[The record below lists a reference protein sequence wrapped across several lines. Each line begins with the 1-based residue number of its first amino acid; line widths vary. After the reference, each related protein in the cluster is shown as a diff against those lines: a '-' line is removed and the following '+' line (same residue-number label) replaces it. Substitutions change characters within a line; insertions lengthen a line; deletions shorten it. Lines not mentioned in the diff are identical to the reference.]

1 MARKWNLLQIGTRVR
16 IKRDKE
22 HIDGKIIN
30 WLTDDKKVIVGYLV
44 VPDND
49 PSSLIVL
56 ALDDEFKVLGV

>member
-1 MARKWNLLQIGTRVR
+1 MARKWNILMIGTRVR

-22 HIDGKIIN
+22 HIDGKITN

-44 VPDND
+44 VSDND
-49 PSSLIVL
+49 PYSLIAL

>member
-1 MARKWNLLQIGTRVR
+1 MARKWNILTIGTRVR

-22 HIDGKIIN
+22 HIDGKITN

-44 VPDND
+44 VSDND
-49 PSSLIVL
+49 PSTLIAL